1 MKLEHAIIY
10 ADAVIREAKAH
21 GGEVCIDSV
30 DLKALEMILSL
41 ARSEQMEC
49 EAGAEQRAWNE
60 RRRTHFCE
68 DCKYEHRGLFD
79 SPCVNCEAGTYNLWE
94 AKE

>member
-10 ADAVIREAKAH
+10 ADAIIREAEAH

-41 ARSEQMEC
+41 ARSEQMERR
-49 EAGAEQRAWNE
+49 AGADQKAWE
-60 RRRTHFCE
+60 EKARSCYG
-68 DCKYEHRGLFD
+68 CKYEHRGLFD

-94 AKE
+94 AKENG